1 MPPVR
6 QPLPE
11 VLNVHPEW
19 WTDPLPPWLF
29 VAELDKRVLVELAA
43 VQLEVQAQMLEQ
55 RAGAARKALEIVQKA
70 I

>member
-6 QPLPE
+6 QALPE
-11 VLNVHPEW
+11 ILNFHPEW

-29 VAELDKRVLVELAA
+29 VAELDKSILVQLAA
-43 VQLEVQAQMLEQ
+43 VQLEAQAQMLEQ
-55 RAGAARKALEIVQKA
+55 RAGSARKALEIVQKA